1 METRRLKLALDGV
14 VDTPEV
20 RENGVGGV
28 DDERLAQAIQLVAD
42 AYDLTSIPSP
52 DQVFSSNY
60 LPAQEERMLFPAE
73 GE

>member
-1 METRRLKLALDGV
+1 M
-14 VDTPEV
+14 DTPDA

-42 AYDLTSIPSP
+42 AYDLTLIPSP
-52 DQVFSSNY
+52 DQVFNSNY
-60 LPAQEERMLFPAE
+60 LPAQEDRMLFSAE